1 MGCSVLQAF
10 KANAEA
16 AIDNL
21 DGTSRNGRQLHVRF
35 ACSTSSVKVSNL
47 SPFVSNELLEEAF
60 CMFGPVERAVVCT
73 DERGRSLGYGIVD
86 FYRKSHA
93 QQAISRCRDDF
104 FVLTRQVCVCVCLCL
119 CLSVFV
125 SICPLVYVSVQVH
138 LQYICLFG
146 MCFFVCL

>member
-1 MGCSVLQAF
+1 MHPYIHSNVVVASVLQAF

-21 DGTSRNGRQLHVRF
+21 DGSTRNGRQLHVRF

-104 FVLTRQVCVCVCLCL
+104 FVLTRCVCVCVCVCLSVL
-119 CLSVFV
+119 CMCVWSVH
-125 SICPLVYVSVQVH
+125 I
-138 LQYICLFG
+138 
-146 MCFFVCL
+146 